1 MLLNITLQHYL
12 IKQILKRCRGIRCI
26 TLIIVNGCCIPNSP
40 ARHTKIL
47 AAAPPPM
54 EMSSQASGQSTLATG
69 INNRGDVALCMQ
81 KLALTLI
88 EVMSAYRFNLTISG
102 M

>member
-1 MLLNITLQHYL
+1 MHNSHY
-12 IKQILKRCRGIRCI
+12 CD
-26 TLIIVNGCCIPNSP
+26 GCCIPNSP
-40 ARHTKIL
+40 ARCTKITA
-47 AAAPPPM
+47 AAAPPPT
-54 EMSSQASGQSTLATG
+54 ETSFQASAQSMPAAG
-69 INNRGDVALCMQ
+69 INNHGVVALCMQ